1 MEMVYINDTLYV
13 NIDDRVDFTLIKR
26 LRNKIYR
33 IIDTY
38 HISNIEIKILNDSH
52 YDFTL
57 IDDLINDYGT
67 KYNGRIV
74 VK

>member
-57 IDDLINDYGT
+57 IDDLINDYRT

>member
-38 HISNIEIKILNDSH
+38 HISNIEIRILNDSH

-57 IDDLINDYGT
+57 IDDLINDYRT

>member
-1 MEMVYINDTLYV
+1 MEMFYTNDTLYV

-57 IDDLINDYGT
+57 IDDLINDYRT